1 MKGCDELLGLQDT
14 LKALADPIRR
24 EILNL
29 LKGGRLSAGEI
40 CEHFSVTGASISR
53 HLAILKDADLIRRKF
68 IYYKGRKIYLL
79 RTKYFCIGGC
89 YVVDHRLKGGIGL

>member
-1 MKGCDELLGLQDT
+1 MGLQDT

-53 HLAILKDADLIRRKF
+53 HLAILKDADQEQ
-68 IYYKGRKIYLL
+68 KGRKIYLL

>member
-29 LKGGRLSAGEI
+29 LKGDGFQQEI
-40 CEHFSVTGASISR
+40 CEHFSVTGRFISR
-53 HLAILKDADLIRRKF
+53 HLAILKDADLISSTS
-68 IYYKGRKIYLL
+68 I
-79 RTKYFCIGGC
+79 
-89 YVVDHRLKGGIGL
+89 RLCHMLIRLV